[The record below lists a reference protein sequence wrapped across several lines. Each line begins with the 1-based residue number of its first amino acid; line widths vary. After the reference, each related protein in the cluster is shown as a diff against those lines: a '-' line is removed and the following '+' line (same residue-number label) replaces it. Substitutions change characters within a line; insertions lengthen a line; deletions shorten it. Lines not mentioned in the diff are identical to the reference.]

1 MLNNDDRTGRVC
13 DTGAFMD
20 RLTRLFNK
28 AAAIEREPVD
38 TGDGVLLHT
47 SEVHLLDM
55 AGRYPQEG
63 MSTLASRLGITK
75 GAVSQTAKK
84 LVEKGYLERMYGE
97 GDSKIVLLR
106 LTRAGQNA
114 YLWHRQYHDLV
125 NSLIAEEFC
134 RLSPGDRQNIL
145 AVLARLEAVF
155 DACPENQQI
164 VTQRLRAFK

>member
-1 MLNNDDRTGRVC
+1 MLNNDDLTGRVC

-20 RLTRLFNK
+20 LLTRLFNK

-63 MSTLASRLGITK
+63 MSSLASRLGITK

-84 LVEKGYLERMYGE
+84 LVEKGYLERVYGE
-97 GDSKIVLLR
+97 GDCKTVLLR
-106 LTRAGQNA
+106 LTGAGQNA

-125 NSLIAEEFC
+125 NSLIAEEYC
-134 RLSPGDRQNIL
+134 RLSPDDRQNIL
-145 AVLARLEAVF
+145 AVLGRLEAVF
-155 DACPENQQI
+155 DACPENQQFI
-164 VTQRLRAFK
+164 TERLRAFK